1 MPFDTR
7 VTDSQ
12 KLLHKPRKLVSSP
25 AHCKQT
31 LQIGGFLIGD
41 DMLELILESVAI
53 DTSPENEFMTV
64 KMFHEQMAIR
74 DETALRATAKAMEA
88 IRSRSPKV

>member
-1 MPFDTR
+1 
-7 VTDSQ
+7 
-12 KLLHKPRKLVSSP
+12 
-25 AHCKQT
+25 
-31 LQIGGFLIGD
+31 
-41 DMLELILESVAI
+41 MLELILESVAI